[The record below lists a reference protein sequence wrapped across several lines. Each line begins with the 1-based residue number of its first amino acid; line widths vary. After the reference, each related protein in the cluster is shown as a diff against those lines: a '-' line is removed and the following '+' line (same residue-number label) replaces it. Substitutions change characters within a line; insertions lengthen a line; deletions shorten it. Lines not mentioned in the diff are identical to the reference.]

1 MNQTLS
7 WVPKGMKP
15 RLKEHPFEDEIWAPG
30 RGKAV
35 QAECSRR
42 ANNQPSQKHG
52 GAGGGHGAEGVM
64 TKRESVRG
72 RGRQKGRGWVIFRRS
87 R

>member
-1 MNQTLS
+1 MSQTLS

-64 TKRESVRG
+64 TKR
-72 RGRQKGRGWVIFRRS
+72 
-87 R
+87 